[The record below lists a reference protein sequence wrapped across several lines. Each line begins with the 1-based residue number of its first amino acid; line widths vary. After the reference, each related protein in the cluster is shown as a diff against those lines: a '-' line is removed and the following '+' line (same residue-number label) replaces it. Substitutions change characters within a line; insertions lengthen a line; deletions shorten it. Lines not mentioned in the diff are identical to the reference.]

1 MGLILIN
8 IVIFL
13 FALLEIA
20 GLVLV
25 ITIIAHIISEIIRDW
40 RKK

>member
-1 MGLILIN
+1 MGLILLN
-8 IVIFL
+8 IVVFL

-25 ITIIAHIISEIIRDW
+25 ITIIACIISEIIKDW
-40 RKK
+40 RDK

>member
-20 GLVLV
+20 VLALV
-25 ITIIAHIISEIIRDW
+25 ITIIVFIISKIIRKW